1 MADHSQEGLNMGI
14 AMHRKKLT
22 RPDPARAKR
31 SSMDSQLEPDSFVTR
46 DSAFIEPDARRA
58 MIAELAYYRAEQ
70 RGFDPGH
77 EIKDWLEAEAIVDA
91 QIKRGDAPTM

>member
-1 MADHSQEGLNMGI
+1 MSRPMQ
-14 AMHRKKLT
+14 RKKPS

-46 DSAFIEPDARRA
+46 DSTFIEPDARRA
-58 MIAELAYYRAEQ
+58 MIAETAYYRAEK

-77 EIKDWLEAEAIVDA
+77 EIADWLEAEAIVDA
-91 QIKRGDAPTM
+91 QIKRGDTPTV

>member
-1 MADHSQEGLNMGI
+1 MSRPMQ
-14 AMHRKKLT
+14 RRRPP

-46 DSAFIEPDARRA
+46 DGTFIEPDARRA
-58 MIAELAYYRAEQ
+58 MIAETAYYRAQQ

-77 EIKDWLEAEAIVDA
+77 EIEDWLEAEAMVDT
-91 QIKRGDAPTM
+91 QIRRGQTPTV

>member
-1 MADHSQEGLNMGI
+1 MADHSHEGLNVGI
-14 AMHRKKLT
+14 T
-22 RPDPARAKR
+22 
-31 SSMDSQLEPDSFVTR
+31 
-46 DSAFIEPDARRA
+46 

-77 EIKDWLEAEAIVDA
+77 EIKDRLEAEAIVDA

>member
-1 MADHSQEGLNMGI
+1 MSRPMQ
-14 AMHRKKLT
+14 RKRLT
-22 RPDPARAKR
+22 RPDPARAKP

-46 DSAFIEPDARRA
+46 DGTFIEPDARSA
-58 MIAELAYYRAEQ
+58 MIAETAYYRAEK

-91 QIKRGDAPTM
+91 EIKRGDAPTV